1 MKSSDLNKL
10 SADEL
15 QAALLEQREQQFK
28 LRMQKATGQLNGDHE
43 VKQARRNIARIKTV
57 LSSIKNEKAG
67 N

>member
-1 MKSSDLNKL
+1 MKSSDLSKL

-15 QAALLEQREQQFK
+15 QAALLEQRERQFK

>member
-10 SADEL
+10 SAEEL
-15 QAALLEQREQQFK
+15 QAALLEQRERQFK

>member
-1 MKSSDLNKL
+1 MKASDLGKL
-10 SADEL
+10 PVDEL
-15 QAALLEQREQQFK
+15 QKALLEQRERQFK
-28 LRMQKATGQLNGDHE
+28 LRMQKATGQMNTDHE

>member
-1 MKSSDLNKL
+1 MKSSDLSKL

-15 QAALLEQREQQFK
+15 QTELLEQRERQFK